1 MISKQIY
8 EQMDTGHTGIL
19 SVNHTQSKNI
29 CIMFVCSELTELR
42 LPEGVWLG
50 ANGFENTLI
59 V

>member
-42 LPEGVWLG
+42 LPEGV
-50 ANGFENTLI
+50 
-59 V
+59 